1 MTQSPNSQ
9 KRDSQTPGPQAP
21 GLQARN
27 PFYITTAIDYANGSP
42 HIGHVFEKILTD
54 TLARYHRLAG
64 YEVYFQTGTDEH
76 GEKIAKAAA
85 KAGQTP
91 QAFVDDLSLHAFK
104 GLWDRLEIGYEDF
117 LRTTESRHKKYVQ
130 DVLTRVHA
138 SGDIYYAEYEGLYS
152 VGAERYV
159 TEKELVGGPNG
170 EKVFPGDSGPPELRK
185 EANYFFKMEK
195 YQSWLLEYLQANPD
209 FIQPGGYRNEV
220 LEMLREP
227 IGDLSISRPKSRVAW
242 GIELPWDADHVTY
255 VWFDALL
262 NYLSGPASRGKEGLF
277 QYAWHVIGK
286 DILKP
291 HAIFWPTML
300 KAAGLPLYRKL
311 VVHAHIMAEDG
322 RKMGKSLGNAIDPVA
337 LLEEFG
343 PDAVRY
349 TLLRE
354 TNLGADSPYGE
365 GILVARLN
373 ADLANDLGN
382 LLSRTLS
389 MVHKYCGGVLPA
401 PGPLSEREQG
411 IEAAARA
418 LPARVLELAQGLKVN
433 MALEA
438 AMEFVRDLNRY
449 IAESKPW
456 ELAKAKETAVRLNT
470 VLYVAAEGLR
480 VASVLLE
487 AAIPSKAKALREQLG
502 LGGQSYRL
510 EAAWG
515 LTPPGTVVQQSVVLF
530 PKPEPKEP
538 EPKGE
543 AAETPAANKK
553 VRAVAAVINQPSPS
567 LPEASAPA
575 APDATPAPKPETQ
588 EISIDDFARI
598 DLRVGLVIAAEA
610 VDKADKL
617 LKLTVQ
623 LGSVDGVS
631 EDRTVVSGIRRWFAP
646 EDLIGRRVVVVANL
660 KPVKLRGILSHGM
673 ILAAEDEHGN
683 LDVIGPKL
691 ELPGGTKVR

>member
-1 MTQSPNSQ
+1 MPSP
-9 KRDSQTPGPQAP
+9 KE
-21 GLQARN
+21 
-27 PFYITTAIDYANGSP
+27 PFYITTAIDYANGVP

-64 YEVYFQTGTDEH
+64 YGVYFQTGTDEH

-91 QAFVDDLSLHAFK
+91 QRFVDDLSLNAFK
-104 GLWDRLEIGYEDF
+104 GLWDRLEIGYDDF
-117 LRTTESRHKKYVQ
+117 LRTTEARHKKYVQ
-130 DVLTRVHA
+130 DVLSRVHA
-138 SGDIYYAEYEGLYS
+138 SGDIYFAEYEGLYS

-159 TEKELVGGPNG
+159 TDKELVGGLY
-170 EKVFPGDSGPPELRK
+170 PGDSQPPELRR
-185 EANYFFKMEK
+185 EANYFFRMEK
-195 YQSWLLEYLQANPD
+195 YQAWLLEYLQQNPE
-209 FIQPGGYRNEV
+209 FIQPSGYRNEV
-220 LEMLREP
+220 LEMLKEP
-227 IGDLSISRPKSRVAW
+227 IGDLSISRPKSRVPW
-242 GIELPWDADHVTY
+242 GIELPWDSDHVTY

-262 NYLSGPASRGKEGLF
+262 NYLSGPASRGHAELF
-277 QYAWHVIGK
+277 QHAWHVIGK

-291 HAIFWPTML
+291 HAVFWPTML

-343 PDAVRY
+343 ADAVRY

-365 GILVARLN
+365 GILVARQN

-389 MVHKYCGGVLPA
+389 MVQKYREGVLPA
-401 PGPLSEREQG
+401 PGALNEREQG
-411 IEAAARA
+411 IETAARA
-418 LPARVLELAQGLKVN
+418 LPARVLELARGLKVN

-456 ELAKAKETAVRLNT
+456 ELYKLELAETEQASGRLNT
-470 VLYVAAEGLR
+470 VLYTAVEGLR

-487 AAIPSKAKALREQLG
+487 AAIPSKARALREQLG

-515 LTPPGTVVQQSVVLF
+515 LTPPGTVMQQGAVLF
-530 PKPEPKEP
+530 PKPEPK
-538 EPKGE
+538 GE
-543 AAETPAANKK
+543 TLEPAAPPKK
-553 VRAVAAVINQPSPS
+553 GKAVPAVSAQ
-567 LPEASAPA
+567 PEATTPT
-575 APDATPAPKPETQ
+575 APDATPAPRPEVE
-588 EISIDDFARI
+588 EISIDDFAKI
-598 DLRVGLVIAAEA
+598 DLRVAVVIAAEA
-610 VDKADKL
+610 VEKADKL
-617 LKLTVQ
+617 LKLTVD
-623 LGSVDGVS
+623 LGG
-631 EDRTVVSGIRRWFAP
+631 EERTVVSGIRKWFAP
-646 EDLIGRRVVVVANL
+646 EDLVGRRVVVVANL
-660 KPVKLRGILSHGM
+660 KPVKLRGIVSHGM

>member
-1 MTQSPNSQ
+1 MPNP
-9 KRDSQTPGPQAP
+9 RE
-21 GLQARN
+21 

-64 YEVYFQTGTDEH
+64 YEVYFQIGTDEH

-91 QAFVDDLSLHAFK
+91 QRFVDDLSLNAFK
-104 GLWDRLEIGYEDF
+104 GLWDRLEIGYDDF
-117 LRTTESRHKKYVQ
+117 LRTTEARHKKYVQ
-130 DVLTRVHA
+130 DVLSRVHA

-159 TEKELVGGPNG
+159 TEKELVNGPNG
-170 EKVFPGDSGPPELRK
+170 EKLFPGDSAPPELRR

-195 YQSWLLEYLQANPD
+195 YQAWLLDHLQQNPE
-209 FIQPGGYRNEV
+209 FIQPAGYRNEV
-220 LEMLREP
+220 LEMLKEP

-242 GIELPWDADHVTY
+242 GIELPWDSDHVTY

-262 NYLSGPASRGKEGLF
+262 NYLSGPASKGKGEIF
-277 QYAWHVIGK
+277 QHAWHVIGK

-291 HAIFWPTML
+291 HAVFWPTML
-300 KAAGLPLYRKL
+300 KAAGLPLYEKL

-343 PDAVRY
+343 ADAVRY

-354 TNLGADSPYGE
+354 TNLGSDSPYGE

-389 MVHKYCGGVLPA
+389 MVQKYREGVLPA
-401 PGPLSEREQG
+401 PGPQSEREVG

-418 LPARVLELAQGLKVN
+418 LPAQVLELARGLKVN

-456 ELAKAKETAVRLNT
+456 ELAKAEETSVRLNT
-470 VLYVAAEGLR
+470 VLYTAVEGLR

-510 EAAWG
+510 EAGWG
-515 LTPPGTVVQQSVVLF
+515 LTPPGTVVHQGAVLF
-530 PKPEPKEP
+530 PKPDPQSVAGADP
-538 EPKGE
+538 PV
-543 AAETPAANKK
+543 PA
-553 VRAVAAVINQPSPS
+553 
-567 LPEASAPA
+567 
-575 APDATPAPKPETQ
+575 
-588 EISIDDFARI
+588 
-598 DLRVGLVIAAEA
+598 
-610 VDKADKL
+610 
-617 LKLTVQ
+617 
-623 LGSVDGVS
+623 
-631 EDRTVVSGIRRWFAP
+631 
-646 EDLIGRRVVVVANL
+646 
-660 KPVKLRGILSHGM
+660 
-673 ILAAEDEHGN
+673 
-683 LDVIGPKL
+683 
-691 ELPGGTKVR
+691 